1 MALAALPRRSRGSGL
16 YKKTFVHSEAAQPPE
31 HPVLKQSLAVLS
43 LAALG
48 VVFGDIG
55 TSPLYAIKTVFD
67 PEHGL
72 PLTPKNIV
80 GIISLIFWSL
90 MMVVSLKYVTLIL
103 RANNHGEGGVM
114 ALLALAS
121 TAVRRK
127 PRLRHVLLL
136 VGAFGAALF
145 YGDSIIT
152 PAISVLSAVEG
163 LEIATPV
170 FRPYIVPIAL
180 VVLIAL
186 FLLQR
191 WGTAGIGALFGPV
204 MILWFGV
211 LALIGIY
218 NTLQAPE
225 IFAALNPFEALDFG
239 LRNRWLAF
247 IALGGVVLALTGGEA
262 LYADMGHFGAK
273 AIRVAWF
280 ALVLPA
286 LALNYFG
293 QGALLLAKPEAI
305 ANPFYL
311 LFPPWALYPMVALA
325 TAATVIASQ
334 AVISSTFSIT
344 KQAIQLGFLPRMQ
357 IIHTSA
363 KAIGQIYLP
372 KVNWALLAAVIL
384 VVIGFG
390 SSSELAAAYGI
401 AVTATMTID
410 TFLAFF
416 VVRYTWRLHWGWA
429 VFATTVFM
437 AIDLTF
443 FAATALKFF
452 DGGWLPLMVG
462 VVIFTI
468 MVTWQRGREILRRR
482 LAQGSPVALKPFLE
496 SLLAHPP
503 VRVEGTA
510 VFMTADPERVPNALL
525 HNLAHNKVLHERVVF
540 LTVKVREVP
549 WVAESERIE
558 VQPLAPDCYLLTLSY
573 GFQDEIDLP
582 QALQCCASAG
592 LKFEAL
598 ETSYFLSREVAVPT
612 PGKEGMALWRERLF
626 ATMSRNAGN
635 VAEYFKL
642 PANRVIE
649 LGTRIDI

>member
-1 MALAALPRRSRGSGL
+1 MQSTIAQ
-16 YKKTFVHSEAAQPPE
+16 TSEHAPLQ
-31 HPVLKQSLAVLS
+31 QSLAVLS

-67 PEHGL
+67 PQHGL
-72 PLTPKNIV
+72 PLTPKNII

-121 TAVRRK
+121 SSVKRK
-127 PRLRHVLLL
+127 PRLRHALLV

-170 FRPYIVPIAL
+170 FTPYIVPIAL

-191 WGTAGIGALFGPV
+191 WGTAGIGALFGPIV
-204 MILWFGV
+204 ILWFSV
-211 LALIGIY
+211 LAAIGII
-218 NTLQAPE
+218 NMLKAPA
-225 IFAALNPFEALDFG
+225 ILAAFNPFEALEFG
-239 LRNRWLAF
+239 LRNGWLAF

-286 LALNYFG
+286 LALNYLG
-293 QGALLLAKPEAI
+293 QGALLLANPNAI

-311 LFPPWALYPMVALA
+311 MFPSWALYPMVGLA

-363 KAIGQIYLP
+363 KSIGQIYLP
-372 KVNWALLAAVIL
+372 KMNWALLAAVIL

-390 SSSELAAAYGI
+390 SSSDLAAAYGI
-401 AVTATMTID
+401 AVTLTMTID

-416 VVRYTWRLHWGWA
+416 VVRYTWKIHWLWA
-429 VFATTVFM
+429 VFATAIFIT
-437 AIDLTF
+437 IDLTF
-443 FAATALKFF
+443 FAATALKIF
-452 DGGWLPLMVG
+452 DGGWLPLGVG
-462 VVIFTI
+462 VLIFTI
-468 MVTWQRGREILRRR
+468 MVTWQRGRTILARR

-510 VFMTADPERVPNALL
+510 IFMTADPERVPNALL

-540 LTVKVREVP
+540 LTVKVKEIP
-549 WVAESERIE
+549 WVGDKDRVAVES
-558 VQPLAPDCYLLTLSY
+558 LAPDCYLVTIYY

-582 QALQCCASAG
+582 EALQCCAQAG
-592 LKFEAL
+592 LAFEPL
-598 ETSYFLSREVAVPT
+598 ETSYFLSRETAVPT

>member
-1 MALAALPRRSRGSGL
+1 MQSDTAP
-16 YKKTFVHSEAAQPPE
+16 TSEHGP
-31 HPVLKQSLAVLS
+31 LKQSLALLS

-67 PEHGL
+67 PQHGL
-72 PLTPKNIV
+72 PLTPKNII

-121 TAVRRK
+121 SAVRRK

-170 FRPYIVPIAL
+170 FKPYIVPIAL

-204 MILWFGV
+204 MVLWFSV
-211 LALIGIY
+211 LAAIGVY
-218 NTLQAPE
+218 NAMQAPQ
-225 IFAALNPFEALDFG
+225 IFAALNPFEALEFG
-239 LRNRWLAF
+239 LRNGWLAF

-280 ALVLPA
+280 VLVLPA
-286 LALNYFG
+286 LMLNYFG
-293 QGALLLAKPEAI
+293 QGALLLANPAAI

-311 LFPPWALYPMVALA
+311 LFPSWALYPMVGLA

-372 KVNWALLAAVIL
+372 KMNWALLAAVII

-390 SSSELAAAYGI
+390 SSSDLAAAYGI
-401 AVTATMTID
+401 AVTATMAID

-416 VVRYTWRLHWGWA
+416 VVRFTWQIHWLWA
-429 VFATTVFM
+429 VLATTIFM
-437 AIDLTF
+437 TIDLTF
-443 FAATALKFF
+443 FAATALKIL
-452 DGGWLPLMVG
+452 DGGWLPLVVG
-462 VVIFTI
+462 ISIFTV

-510 VFMTADPERVPNALL
+510 VFMTADPDRVPNALL
-525 HNLAHNKVLHERVVF
+525 HNLSHNKVLHERVVF
-540 LTVKVREVP
+540 LTVKVQEVP
-549 WVAESERIE
+549 WVSDAERIE
-558 VQPLAPDCYLLTLSY
+558 IQPLAQDCYLLTVYY

-582 QALQCCASAG
+582 AALECCSREG
-592 LKFEAL
+592 LAFEPL

>member
-1 MALAALPRRSRGSGL
+1 MQSTIAQ
-16 YKKTFVHSEAAQPPE
+16 TSEHAPLQ
-31 HPVLKQSLAVLS
+31 QSLAVLS

-67 PEHGL
+67 PQHGL
-72 PLTPKNIV
+72 PLTPKNII

-121 TAVRRK
+121 SSVKRK

-170 FRPYIVPIAL
+170 FTPYIVPIAL
-180 VVLIAL
+180 VILIAL

-191 WGTAGIGALFGPV
+191 WGTAGIGALFGPIV
-204 MILWFGV
+204 ILWFSV
-211 LALIGIY
+211 LAAIGII
-218 NTLQAPE
+218 NMLKAPA
-225 IFAALNPFEALDFG
+225 ILAAFNPFEALEFG
-239 LRNRWLAF
+239 LRNGWLAF

-286 LALNYFG
+286 LALNYLG
-293 QGALLLAKPEAI
+293 QGALLLANPNAI

-311 LFPPWALYPMVALA
+311 MFPSWALYPMVGLA

-363 KAIGQIYLP
+363 KSIGQIYLP
-372 KVNWALLAAVIL
+372 KMNWALLAAVIL

-390 SSSELAAAYGI
+390 SSSDLAAAYGI
-401 AVTATMTID
+401 AVTLTMTID

-416 VVRYTWRLHWGWA
+416 VVRYTWKIHWLWA
-429 VFATTVFM
+429 VFATAIFIT
-437 AIDLTF
+437 IDLTF
-443 FAATALKFF
+443 FAATALKIF
-452 DGGWLPLMVG
+452 DGGWLPLGVG
-462 VVIFTI
+462 VLIFTI
-468 MVTWQRGREILRRR
+468 MVTWQRGRTILARR

-510 VFMTADPERVPNALL
+510 IFMTADPERVPNALL

-540 LTVKVREVP
+540 LTVKVKEIP
-549 WVAESERIE
+549 WVGDKDRVAVES
-558 VQPLAPDCYLLTLSY
+558 LAPDCYLVTIYY

-582 QALQCCASAG
+582 EALQCCAQAG
-592 LKFEAL
+592 LAFEPL
-598 ETSYFLSREVAVPT
+598 ETSYFLSRETAVPT

>member
-1 MALAALPRRSRGSGL
+1 MLPERRSDPAS
-16 YKKTFVHSEAAQPPE
+16 YKKTLVHSEAAQPPE

-121 TAVRRK
+121 MAVRRK
-127 PRLRHVLLL
+127 PQLRHVLLL

-225 IFAALNPFEALDFG
+225 IFAALNPFEALDFA

-293 QGALLLAKPEAI
+293 QGALLLTRPEAI

-311 LFPPWALYPMVALA
+311 LFPPWALYPMVGLA

-334 AVISSTFSIT
+334 AVISSAFSIT

-372 KVNWALLAAVIL
+372 KMNWALLAAVIL

-429 VFATTVFM
+429 VLATTLFM
-437 AIDLTF
+437 TIDLTF

-452 DGGWLPLMVG
+452 DGGWLPLLVG

-468 MVTWQRGREILRRR
+468 MVTWQRGRQILRRR

-549 WVAESERIE
+549 WVAESERVGVE
-558 VQPLAPDCYLLTLSY
+558 PLAPDCFLVTLSY

-582 QALQCCASAG
+582 QALQCCSREG
-592 LKFEAL
+592 LTFEAL

>member
-1 MALAALPRRSRGSGL
+1 MPSNAAS
-16 YKKTFVHSEAAQPPE
+16 HPE
-31 HPVLKQSLAVLS
+31 HPVLKQSLALLS

-72 PLTPKNIV
+72 PLTPAHIV
-80 GIISLIFWSL
+80 GIVSLIFWSL
-90 MMVVSLKYVTLIL
+90 MTVVSLKYVILIL

-121 TAVRRK
+121 SAVRRK
-127 PRLRHVLLL
+127 PRLRHMLML

-163 LEIATPV
+163 LEVAAPALHP
-170 FRPYIVPIAL
+170 FIVPLAL
-180 VVLIAL
+180 VVLILL

-191 WGTAGIGALFGPV
+191 WGTAGIGTLFGPV
-204 MILWFGV
+204 MVLWFSV
-211 LALIGIY
+211 LAAIGII
-218 NTLQAPE
+218 NVFQAPE
-225 IFAALNPFEALDFG
+225 ILAALNPAEAIEFG

-262 LYADMGHFGAK
+262 LYADMGHFGAR

-280 ALVLPA
+280 ALVFPA
-286 LALNYFG
+286 LALNYLG
-293 QGALLLAKPEAI
+293 QGALLLATPKAI
-305 ANPFYL
+305 VNPFYL
-311 LFPPWALYPMVALA
+311 LFPSWALYPMIALA

-372 KVNWALLAAVIL
+372 KMNWALLAAVII

-390 SSSELAAAYGI
+390 SSSDLAAAYGI

-429 VFATTVFM
+429 VFATAIFLT
-437 AIDLTF
+437 IDLTF
-443 FAATALKFF
+443 FAATAMKFF
-452 DGGWLPLMVG
+452 DGGWLPLIVG
-462 VVIFTI
+462 ISIFTV
-468 MVTWQRGREILRRR
+468 MVTWQRGRAILKRR
-482 LAQGSPVALKPFLE
+482 LAQNSPMGLKPFLD

-510 VFMTADPERVPNALL
+510 IFMTADPERVPNALL

-540 LTVKVREVP
+540 LTVKVREIP
-549 WVAESERIE
+549 WVVDDDRITIE
-558 VQPLAPDCYLLTLSY
+558 NLASGCYLVTVDY

-582 QALQCCASAG
+582 AALALCEPKG
-592 LKFEAL
+592 LSFEAL
-598 ETSYFLSREVAVPT
+598 ETSYFLSRETAVPA
-612 PGKEGMALWRERLF
+612 PGKDGMALWRERLF

-649 LGTRIDI
+649 LGTRVDI

>member
-1 MALAALPRRSRGSGL
+1 MQSDTAP
-16 YKKTFVHSEAAQPPE
+16 TSEHGP
-31 HPVLKQSLAVLS
+31 LKQSLALLS

-67 PEHGL
+67 PQHGL
-72 PLTPKNIV
+72 PLTPKNII

-121 TAVRRK
+121 SAVRRK

-170 FRPYIVPIAL
+170 FKPYIVPIAL

-204 MILWFGV
+204 MVLWFSV
-211 LALIGIY
+211 LAAIGVY
-218 NTLQAPE
+218 NAMQAPQ
-225 IFAALNPFEALDFG
+225 IFAALNPFEALEFG
-239 LRNRWLAF
+239 LRNGWLAF

-280 ALVLPA
+280 VLVLPA
-286 LALNYFG
+286 LMLNYFG
-293 QGALLLAKPEAI
+293 QGALLLANPAAI

-311 LFPPWALYPMVALA
+311 LFPSWALYPMVGLA

-372 KVNWALLAAVIL
+372 KMNWALLAAVII

-390 SSSELAAAYGI
+390 SSSDLAAAYGI
-401 AVTATMTID
+401 AVTATMAID

-416 VVRYTWRLHWGWA
+416 VVRFTWRIHWLWA
-429 VFATTVFM
+429 VFATTIFM
-437 AIDLTF
+437 TIDLTF
-443 FAATALKFF
+443 FAATALKIL
-452 DGGWLPLMVG
+452 DGGWLPLVVG
-462 VVIFTI
+462 ISIFTV

-510 VFMTADPERVPNALL
+510 VFMTADPDRVPNALL
-525 HNLAHNKVLHERVVF
+525 HNLSHNKVLHERVVF
-540 LTVKVREVP
+540 LTVKVQEVP
-549 WVAESERIE
+549 WVSDAERIE
-558 VQPLAPDCYLLTLSY
+558 IQPLAQDCYLLTVYY

-582 QALQCCASAG
+582 AALECCSREG
-592 LKFEAL
+592 LAFEPL

>member
-1 MALAALPRRSRGSGL
+1 MQSDTAP
-16 YKKTFVHSEAAQPPE
+16 TSEHGP
-31 HPVLKQSLAVLS
+31 LKQSLALLS

-67 PEHGL
+67 PQHGL
-72 PLTPKNIV
+72 PLTPKNII

-121 TAVRRK
+121 SAVRRK

-170 FRPYIVPIAL
+170 FKPYIVPIAL

-204 MILWFGV
+204 MVLWFSV
-211 LALIGIY
+211 LAAIGVY
-218 NTLQAPE
+218 NAMQAPQ
-225 IFAALNPFEALDFG
+225 IFAALNPFEALEFG
-239 LRNRWLAF
+239 LRNGWLAF

-280 ALVLPA
+280 VLVLPA
-286 LALNYFG
+286 LMLNYFG
-293 QGALLLAKPEAI
+293 QGALLLANPAAI

-311 LFPPWALYPMVALA
+311 LFPSWALYPMVGLA

-372 KVNWALLAAVIL
+372 KMNWALLAAVII

-390 SSSELAAAYGI
+390 SSSDLAAAYGI
-401 AVTATMTID
+401 AVTATMAID

-416 VVRYTWRLHWGWA
+416 VVRFTWRIHWLWA
-429 VFATTVFM
+429 VFATTIFM
-437 AIDLTF
+437 TIDLTF
-443 FAATALKFF
+443 FAATALKIL
-452 DGGWLPLMVG
+452 DGGWLPLVVG
-462 VVIFTI
+462 FSIFTV

-510 VFMTADPERVPNALL
+510 VFMTADPDRVPNALL
-525 HNLAHNKVLHERVVF
+525 HNLSHNKVLHERVVF
-540 LTVKVREVP
+540 LTVKVQEVP
-549 WVAESERIE
+549 WVSDAERIE
-558 VQPLAPDCYLLTLSY
+558 IQPLAQDCYLLTVYY

-582 QALQCCASAG
+582 AALECCSRKG
-592 LKFEAL
+592 LAFEPL

-626 ATMSRNAGN
+626 AAMSRNAGN